1 MHHGAYFLSLA
12 LTARRDEQLWALDI
26 FEEQGKNVDHS
37 GKGDFGIFSEN
48 VKAIGIDAKDIL
60 VTKKASTEFNVS
72 DLCDF
77 VPQRFRFL
85 SIDGGHTR
93 EIVYN
98 DLKFAECVW
107 YAAMAK
113 QQGSFRG
120 MIDVVGATGF
130 EGASLKDAI
139 AVCEEAD
146 LQQHGNHNSLRNS
159 SHWLTYQNSNVTRY
173 CRCYLAEGGVASLD
187 DYTHPY
193 WCVAPAQVQ
202 WP

>member
-12 LTARRDEQLWALDI
+12 LTARKDEQLWALDI
-26 FEEQGKNVDHS
+26 FEQQGKNVDDS

-48 VKAIGIDAKDIL
+48 VKAIGIDAKDML
-60 VTKKASTEFNVS
+60 VTKKASTEFSVS

-113 QQGSFRG
+113 QQGSCRG

-130 EGASLKDAI
+130 EGA
-139 AVCEEAD
+139 C
-146 LQQHGNHNSLRNS
+146 
-159 SHWLTYQNSNVTRY
+159 
-173 CRCYLAEGGVASLD
+173 C
-187 DYTHPY
+187 
-193 WCVAPAQVQ
+193 
-202 WP
+202 